1 MFSSMNVDRNRIIAN
16 IVQLVYF
23 MRGSI
28 QYESMMRMSLVER
41 QAVSEF
47 IENRLEIESKKTY
60 PQY

>member
-1 MFSSMNVDRNRIIAN
+1 MSQERQRIIKS

-28 QYESMMRMSLVER
+28 QYRDMLDMSLVER

-47 IENRLEIESKKTY
+47 IENRLDAERGKMY
-60 PQY
+60 PVY